1 VVLATPARPSGFL
14 CITPLQSCC
23 PNDMNNIEY
32 STKKEKVK
40 DWITSMLFVF
50 EWEEIV
56 GLNPRVKVDVQH
68 DIRVYGV
75 ECGNRL
81 CFDYLC
87 PKRNGTAL
95 ELLGL

>member
-1 VVLATPARPSGFL
+1 VVLATARPSGFL

-23 PNDMNNIEY
+23 PIDINNIEY

-56 GLNPRVKVDVQH
+56 GLNPRVTVCDQD
-68 DIRVYGV
+68 DIRVDGV
-75 ECGNRL
+75 
-81 CFDYLC
+81 
-87 PKRNGTAL
+87 
-95 ELLGL
+95 